1 MARKK
6 SCHLVNMLAELTD
19 PRKEKGKRHPL
30 KAILAL
36 LVVGLMCGHKGYT
49 SIATWA
55 RSQPALTKAL
65 GFTHHKTPCAATI
78 HNLLKKLDVEAL
90 ENILSKWVNAA
101 LAECPDLRG
110 CSDAVAIDGKTLRA
124 SKKSGAM
131 ISHLL
136 SVVSHELGITL
147 TQRGVSDKTN
157 EIPIS
162 TEILKAFDVAGKVI
176 TTDAL
181 LTQRSFC
188 HGIINSGGDYMLPVK
203 NNQPDL
209 LEAIEKLFQD
219 VPDAVSE
226 DTTHPTLG
234 KPIYMHETIEKSHGR
249 LETRCIK
256 ASTSLNAYLDWP
268 GIAQVIQY
276 HYTSKNMKTGEETTR
291 TTYGITS
298 LKPHLPP
305 FLYAVC
311 VGVCVYRNKLESLMG
326 YGRIPPYKIMS
337 VKNRQGGILMKYTL
351 SWVHPRK
358 IITGFRKVFNGVCI
372 KKPTLRNFYLML
384 QAVCVAPSFR
394 IQSIASH
401 LPIRVKHDKSKQKR
415 VLRFIDTYFPVAA
428 VKGAWLSHIVVSV
441 CRSVGMQHLLVL
453 IDETDLPGGWKA
465 IVAALPFRNRAIPLY
480 WVLYKNEMLKDGT
493 YQGHNDLVQQ
503 FCCDVHSRVVKVL
516 GDSREPV
523 LVFDRGFA
531 RARAILKFFEGQGIC
546 YLIRVPRNVGV
557 RIAGNKQCLEEVANG
572 FYPQVLYH
580 YTEQVP
586 VALYVGGQH
595 TKKDPLYL
603 ISNRL
608 QGNPLRTCYKRR
620 TQIEHGFR
628 DLKTNFGFKALVLR
642 KNEQPRMEVL
652 FLLAVVAYG
661 LAFLCYE
668 KAADRWAKT
677 LHPTRKV
684 YSVISVINRMIREV
698 WTQEALLLFT
708 ERTCLRDINFLTAEE
723 LT

>member
-1 MARKK
+1 MRIDSLNSRHNPPATFLTVLLILFCSWMYCVDISAEQVFIDVTK
-6 SCHLVNMLAELTD
+6 SAGIEFEHTDGRSGKRLFNEFLGSGGGFFDYDGDGDIDIYLVNGAIQIGKAQGKSPHNVLYRNNGNGTFTD
-19 PRKEKGKRHPL
+19 
-30 KAILAL
+30 
-36 LVVGLMCGHKGYT
+36 V
-49 SIATWA
+49 
-55 RSQPALTKAL
+55 TKAA
-65 GFTHHKTPCAATI
+65 GVGSTSYGTGATVGDYDNDGDI
-78 HNLLKKLDVEAL
+78 
-90 ENILSKWVNAA
+90 
-101 LAECPDLRG
+101 DLYVTNFG
-110 CSDAVAIDGKTLRA
+110 ADQLYQNQGDGTFKD
-124 SKKSGAM
+124 
-131 ISHLL
+131 
-136 SVVSHELGITL
+136 IT
-147 TQRGVSDKTN
+147 V
-157 EIPIS
+157 
-162 TEILKAFDVAGKVI
+162 VAGV
-176 TTDAL
+176 
-181 LTQRSFC
+181 
-188 HGIINSGGDYMLPVK
+188 GN
-203 NNQPDL
+203 
-209 LEAIEKLFQD
+209 LE
-219 VPDAVSE
+219 S
-226 DTTHPTLG
+226 
-234 KPIYMHETIEKSHGR
+234 
-249 LETRCIK
+249 
-256 ASTSLNAYLDWP
+256 
-268 GIAQVIQY
+268 
-276 HYTSKNMKTGEETTR
+276 
-291 TTYGITS
+291 
-298 LKPHLPP
+298 HLPP

-326 YGRIPPYKIMS
+326 YGRIPPYKPMS

>member
-1 MARKK
+1 MYFIPYFLLFSR
-6 SCHLVNMLAELTD
+6 TY
-19 PRKEKGKRHPL
+19 PPL
-30 KAILAL
+30 
-36 LVVGLMCGHKGYT
+36 
-49 SIATWA
+49 S
-55 RSQPALTKAL
+55 
-65 GFTHHKTPCAATI
+65 
-78 HNLLKKLDVEAL
+78 
-90 ENILSKWVNAA
+90 
-101 LAECPDLRG
+101 
-110 CSDAVAIDGKTLRA
+110 
-124 SKKSGAM
+124 
-131 ISHLL
+131 
-136 SVVSHELGITL
+136 
-147 TQRGVSDKTN
+147 
-157 EIPIS
+157 
-162 TEILKAFDVAGKVI
+162 
-176 TTDAL
+176 
-181 LTQRSFC
+181 
-188 HGIINSGGDYMLPVK
+188 
-203 NNQPDL
+203 
-209 LEAIEKLFQD
+209 
-219 VPDAVSE
+219 
-226 DTTHPTLG
+226 
-234 KPIYMHETIEKSHGR
+234 
-249 LETRCIK
+249 
-256 ASTSLNAYLDWP
+256 
-268 GIAQVIQY
+268 
-276 HYTSKNMKTGEETTR
+276 
-291 TTYGITS
+291 
-298 LKPHLPP
+298 PHLPP

-326 YGRIPPYKIMS
+326 YGRIPPYKPMS

-358 IITGFRKVFNGVCI
+358 IITGFRKVFNGICI

-546 YLIRVPRNVGV
+546 YLMRVPRNVGV

>member
-1 MARKK
+1 
-6 SCHLVNMLAELTD
+6 
-19 PRKEKGKRHPL
+19 
-30 KAILAL
+30 
-36 LVVGLMCGHKGYT
+36 
-49 SIATWA
+49 
-55 RSQPALTKAL
+55 
-65 GFTHHKTPCAATI
+65 
-78 HNLLKKLDVEAL
+78 
-90 ENILSKWVNAA
+90 
-101 LAECPDLRG
+101 
-110 CSDAVAIDGKTLRA
+110 
-124 SKKSGAM
+124 
-131 ISHLL
+131 
-136 SVVSHELGITL
+136 
-147 TQRGVSDKTN
+147 
-157 EIPIS
+157 
-162 TEILKAFDVAGKVI
+162 
-176 TTDAL
+176 
-181 LTQRSFC
+181 
-188 HGIINSGGDYMLPVK
+188 
-203 NNQPDL
+203 
-209 LEAIEKLFQD
+209 
-219 VPDAVSE
+219 
-226 DTTHPTLG
+226 
-234 KPIYMHETIEKSHGR
+234 
-249 LETRCIK
+249 
-256 ASTSLNAYLDWP
+256 
-268 GIAQVIQY
+268 
-276 HYTSKNMKTGEETTR
+276 
-291 TTYGITS
+291 
-298 LKPHLPP
+298 
-305 FLYAVC
+305 
-311 VGVCVYRNKLESLMG
+311 MG

-546 YLIRVPRNVGV
+546 YLMRVPRNVGV

-642 KNEQPRMEVL
+642 KNETAPDGSSVFVGSRGLWFGVPVL
-652 FLLAVVAYG
+652 
-661 LAFLCYE
+661 
-668 KAADRWAKT
+668 
-677 LHPTRKV
+677 
-684 YSVISVINRMIREV
+684 
-698 WTQEALLLFT
+698 
-708 ERTCLRDINFLTAEE
+708 
-723 LT
+723 